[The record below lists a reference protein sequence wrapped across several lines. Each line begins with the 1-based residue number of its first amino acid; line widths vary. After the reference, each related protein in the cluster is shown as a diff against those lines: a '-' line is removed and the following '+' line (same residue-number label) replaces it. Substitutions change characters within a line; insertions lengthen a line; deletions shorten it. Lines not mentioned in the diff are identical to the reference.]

1 MWIENQNKT
10 DWDEII
16 SNYGGHLKQSY
27 NWGELKQNSGWK
39 CLRLRYSTEFQE
51 KNKILQILYKK
62 RFFFVFIYIAGN
74 IINDDFNSNKSLL
87 NFLKKKFKRKIIYV
101 RYHNE
106 DELDQNYCE
115 ILKKLGWKKPKFYK
129 SQNLITKKNL
139 LTEEDLMR
147 SYKQKWRYNLK
158 KTHESNFKIS
168 IVRKISSEEILSLS
182 RKHENLKKA
191 KKSYLHYDYQIYPL
205 LKYFKDDLMIG
216 KVLLNNQ
223 IIALRIFIL
232 YNNIAWNYMN
242 INEKK
247 GIELKT
253 GYRLLHDL
261 SSEFLRMG
269 IKKVFLGDLNN
280 KQFPG
285 KYQFN
290 TGYEKKITET
300 NGEFIYSN
308 SKLATYIIEII
319 LSNYL
324 DVKKNL
330 FSSLLPNLKI

>member
-1 MWIENQNKT
+1 MWLEDQNKS

-16 SNYGGHLKQSY
+16 SKYNGHIKQSY
-27 NWGELKQNSGWK
+27 NWGELKQNAGWK
-39 CLRLRYSTEFQE
+39 CLRLKYSTKLQE

-62 RFFFVFIYIAGN
+62 KFFFVFIYIAGN
-74 IINDDFNSNKSLL
+74 IINDDLNSNRDLL
-87 NFLKKKFKRKIIYV
+87 NFLKKKYRRKILYV

-106 DELDQNYCE
+106 DELDPKYCE
-115 ILKKLGWKKPKFYK
+115 ILKRLGWKKPNFHKG
-129 SQNLITKKNL
+129 QNSITKKNL
-139 LTEEDLMR
+139 SCEQELMK

-158 KTHESNFKIS
+158 KSYESNFKIS
-168 IVRKISSEEILSLS
+168 IERKISSEEIFNLS

-205 LKYFKDDLMIG
+205 LKYFKNDLIIG

-242 INEKK
+242 INETK
-247 GIELKT
+247 GIELNT

-261 SSEFLRMG
+261 TNEFLKMG
-269 IKKVFLGDLNN
+269 VKKIFLGDLNN

-290 TGYEKKITET
+290 TGYEKNVTET

-308 SKLATYIIEII
+308 SKLATYFIEII
-319 LSNYL
+319 LSSYL
-324 DVKKNL
+324 DVKKNI
-330 FSSLLPNLKI
+330 FSNFIPNLKI